1 MAVLILFLG
10 LQSPDSLT
18 LSKGGGKVAKYT
30 HGGAVVSL
38 KSQSSTGDFGS
49 LHPLMARSSPL
60 LASFDSLLAA
70 SQLPVYS

>member
-10 LQSPDSLT
+10 LQNPDSLK
-18 LSKGGGKVAKYT
+18 LSEEGVGVAKYT

-38 KSQSSTGDFGS
+38 KSQSSTRDSGS
-49 LHPLMARSSPL
+49 LHHLMARSSPL